1 MGFNYT
7 ELTSG
12 QSYIPLGW
20 RVDKVKEV
28 AKVNETSI
36 QKSYNHEWIE
46 YIDIA
51 SVEKGSIKSVEELP
65 LNAAPSR
72 AKRIVRDHDILIAT
86 VRPNLEHY
94 VFIKKAKLNTIA
106 STCFAVITAKQVEPR
121 FLYYYLTTKP
131 FTNYLT
137 RIADSH
143 TSAYPSFNPDVIENA
158 DLILPPLPEQKA
170 IASILGA
177 LDDKI
182 ELNRKMNESLEA
194 MARALFKSWFVDF
207 DPIPGF
213 PPHKEWQNSSLGKIP
228 KGWRVGT
235 LGELCEI
242 VMGQSPP
249 GETYNESGEGL
260 PFYQGIRDFGFRF
273 PSRRIY
279 CTASTRLAQ
288 KGDVL
293 LSVRAPVGSLNV
305 AGEDCAIG
313 RGVAALRI
321 KGQHYGFL
329 YYLMKETQED
339 WKKFEAEGTVFGSV
353 TKTDVQNFSI
363 IIPQTEVILRFNE
376 VVFPMDETIKNNEM
390 QSLTL
395 ASIRDT
401 LLPKLL
407 SGEIR
412 VKDAER
418 FVEGKI

>member
-106 STCFAVITAKQVEPR
+106 STGFAVITAKQVEPR

-182 ELNRKMNESLEA
+182 ELNRKMNETLEA
-194 MARALFKSWFVDF
+194 MARAIFKSCFTYPFEGLKYLLNGEAPSPLPSPNGRGCQELTGEGELALVDS
-207 DPIPGF
+207 P
-213 PPHKEWQNSSLGKIP
+213 LGKIP
-228 KGWRVGT
+228 KGWMVRKIRECCSRVENGGT
-235 LGELCEI
+235 
-242 VMGQSPP
+242 PR
-249 GETYNESGEGL
+249 
-260 PFYQGIRDFGFRF
+260 RD
-273 PSRRIY
+273 
-279 CTASTRLAQ
+279 
-288 KGDVL
+288 
-293 LSVRAPVGSLNV
+293 
-305 AGEDCAIG
+305 
-313 RGVAALRI
+313 
-321 KGQHYGFL
+321 
-329 YYLMKETQED
+329 
-339 WKKFEAEGTVFGSV
+339 
-353 TKTDVQNFSI
+353 
-363 IIPQTEVILRFNE
+363 
-376 VVFPMDETIKNNEM
+376 
-390 QSLTL
+390 
-395 ASIRDT
+395 
-401 LLPKLL
+401 
-407 SGEIR
+407 
-412 VKDAER
+412 
-418 FVEGKI
+418 

>member
-106 STCFAVITAKQVEPR
+106 STGFAVITAKQVEPR

-182 ELNRKMNESLEA
+182 ELNRKMNETLEA
-194 MARALFKSWFVDF
+194 MARAIFKSWFVDF
-207 DPIPGF
+207 DPIPGLGS
-213 PPHKEWQNSSLGKIP
+213 HKEWQDSPLGRIP

-235 LGELCEI
+235 LGEICENRRSGVKPEDAI
-242 VMGQSPP
+242 P
-249 GETYNESGEGL
+249 GTPYIGL
-260 PFYQGIRDFGFRF
+260 EHMPRKCIALSEWGI
-273 PSRRIY
+273 
-279 CTASTRLAQ
+279 A
-288 KGDVL
+288 
-293 LSVRAPVGSLNV
+293 
-305 AGEDCAIG
+305 
-313 RGVAALRI
+313 
-321 KGQHYGFL
+321 
-329 YYLMKETQED
+329 
-339 WKKFEAEGTVFGSV
+339 
-353 TKTDVQNFSI
+353 
-363 IIPQTEVILRFNE
+363 
-376 VVFPMDETIKNNEM
+376 
-390 QSLTL
+390 
-395 ASIRDT
+395 
-401 LLPKLL
+401 
-407 SGEIR
+407 
-412 VKDAER
+412 
-418 FVEGKI
+418 